1 MKSRLSSC
9 VSVRAFVHFIS
20 LSIQLFPHVIHVK
33 AWDGPI
39 LELMLNRVC
48 VCCVNGGQVLRTIG
62 LVGERLF
69 FMAASCWEKDF
80 LWLQGIVSFKY
91 EFYCW
96 KEASRD
102 QRVGLIIPV
111 FAVWASEGDHLS
123 RVQSKEGLAEPRAT
137 QCPCYLGDRWHTHK
151 HRKRHSHV
159 EILALMHNQKH
170 ACCCTHMN
178 CQAALV
184 ATRVIC
190 ILILFTLQIQQ
201 NANVNTW
208 LNLWQ
213 QHSLIS

>member
-1 MKSRLSSC
+1 MC
-9 VSVRAFVHFIS
+9 VTFVWNHDWALVFLFVL
-20 LSIQLFPHVIHVK
+20 LSISSVWAFNSPHMYVK

-48 VCCVNGGQVLRTIG
+48 VCCCVNGGQVLRTIG

-123 RVQSKEGLAEPRAT
+123 RVHSQRRDLLNHVQRSVPVTWET
-137 QCPCYLGDRWHTHK
+137 DDTHINTGK
-151 HRKRHSHV
+151 D
-159 EILALMHNQKH
+159 
-170 ACCCTHMN
+170 THM
-178 CQAALV
+178 
-184 ATRVIC
+184 
-190 ILILFTLQIQQ
+190 
-201 NANVNTW
+201 
-208 LNLWQ
+208 
-213 QHSLIS
+213 